1 MANRPAPV
9 AAVLPNR
16 RTSSGP
22 RESPRPEGAASPAS
36 QQHSQ
41 LHPQHAQQSQQQQ
54 QQQQPRSSTGAEGYD
69 SPSSSQQRT
78 KQQTSSRM
86 MKTTRRGRPYAKD
99 THDLFATLI
108 VSLQLTSHRMMF
120 KTYPNSFT
128 TDEAAENLSAL
139 KFSQSNR
146 APDPR
151 EPSRVVTTTTTTTFS
166 MNRDM
171 AKGICQHFMDAR
183 LIENAADPSHGIFKE
198 KGVYQLTPKGLHIL
212 ERFITKNGINGEHLL
227 TVFSSQPIC
236 MKLLHLERRAHDDEL
251 LINRPI
257 IEVVFRR
264 FAGRQANYLPGTG
277 GDSGGKD
284 VDPASFD
291 RTLGI
296 GMSDIVDKSAKGPT
310 KGPVKIKHTFPAVSA
325 LDWLCDFSTIC
336 GRDEAAEVAAHFQ
349 RLGLIELV
357 RESSKK
363 DMDEDSTIIVSGED
377 GIGRVSRGEFK
388 CHYKAIYGMTDRGRG
403 VARWPG
409 YTSLPEKTTA
419 TGVGFGAPL
428 GRETPTS
435 EGQAQLQQQSRPY
448 VQDPQQDETESID
461 SGNGESNR
469 GGSRTRYSSRASS
482 AQDVPGIPDRR
493 GGVHHSSRRSTE
505 SGSVGSLASGGG
517 VPELEGRMSAAER
530 LRNEYLTRDSS
541 SGSGAHHEGD
551 GGAMSAHYARDSN
564 SNRLRQVLEE
574 PALRSLFRDFLKQNF
589 CEENL
594 SFWLDVQ
601 DFKRRFHTTSSAVAV
616 RPGGS
621 SGGGGSSSGDKSSGG
636 KRGLFGRSGGSD
648 KSKEQQ
654 GQGFTAMEK
663 HQQDLIAMAFV
674 IYNTYLAPASPCELN
689 IEHSLRTELVTYMNK
704 VLYDAKTSSGGDG
717 VTTVRAQDIN
727 SPNANG
733 ISGSASHVA
742 GLSSSRGA
750 TSGSAS
756 GDTTNPGAV
765 AVPFAMSSPG
775 EGLPQSTST
784 SVDERKST
792 VSATLP
798 RAPLH
803 ASQLQTIVRLY
814 ERIQDHT
821 FRLMATDSVPR
832 FIRDARFLGLVRS
845 VEEYTEALE
854 SGRLDPNDVSG
865 PVISR
870 AVVDAMDLPGSGG
883 AYGSAG
889 GQPMAI

>member
-1 MANRPAPV
+1 
-9 AAVLPNR
+9 
-16 RTSSGP
+16 
-22 RESPRPEGAASPAS
+22 
-36 QQHSQ
+36 
-41 LHPQHAQQSQQQQ
+41 
-54 QQQQPRSSTGAEGYD
+54 
-69 SPSSSQQRT
+69 
-78 KQQTSSRM
+78 
-86 MKTTRRGRPYAKD
+86 
-99 THDLFATLI
+99 
-108 VSLQLTSHRMMF
+108 MF

-166 MNRDM
+166 MNREM

-264 FAGRQANYLPGTG
+264 FAGRQANYLPGAG
-277 GDSGGKD
+277 GESSAKD

-296 GMSDIVDKSAKGPT
+296 GMSDIADKTAKSST

-357 RESSKK
+357 KESSKK
-363 DMDEDSTIIVSGED
+363 DTDEDSTIIVSGED

-419 TGVGFGAPL
+419 TGSGFGTPL
-428 GRETPTS
+428 GRETPVS
-435 EGQAQLQQQSRPY
+435 EGLPQNQQHLRPY
-448 VQDPQQDETESID
+448 VQDSQQDEIESID

-469 GGSRTRYSSRASS
+469 GGNRTRYSSRASS
-482 AQDVPGIPDRR
+482 AQEISGIPDRR
-493 GGVHHSSRRSTE
+493 GPQHSSRRSTE
-505 SGSVGSLASGGG
+505 SSSVGSAASGGG

-541 SGSGAHHEGD
+541 SNSGTHHDGDSGTTSAHH
-551 GGAMSAHYARDSN
+551 ARDSN

-621 SGGGGSSSGDKSSGG
+621 GGAGGSSSGDKSSGG
-636 KRGLFGRSGGSD
+636 RRGLFGRSGGSD
-648 KSKEQQ
+648 KGREQQ
-654 GQGFTAMEK
+654 GQGYTAMEK

-689 IEHSLRTELVTYMNK
+689 IEHSLRTELVSYMNK

-727 SPNANG
+727 SPNGHATT
-733 ISGSASHVA
+733 GSASHGA
-742 GLSSSRGA
+742 GIGSPRGA
-750 TSGSAS
+750 AS
-756 GDTTNPGAV
+756 GLAGSGDGTSPGAV
-765 AVPFAMSSPG
+765 GIPFAMSSPAESLSQG
-775 EGLPQSTST
+775 TSA

-883 AYGSAG
+883 TAGGSAG
-889 GQPMAI
+889 MGGVYGTPSLSGGGLPMAL